1 MGSPVGVFSNEEVKE
16 LSKSDIA
23 LLKAHV
29 LNHIQTS
36 TEIRRILSRDRTL
49 LRKLTRDPRINKVLR
64 REAAALKRVRRR
76 GRLGHIWHAAASY
89 GPAGHTF
96 EPREV
101 CPRPLS
107 ESCPDTER
115 PP

>member
-16 LSKSDIA
+16 LSARDIA

-29 LNHIQTS
+29 LNQIQTS

-64 REAAALKRVRRR
+64 REAVALKRRLEEKKRAGARYKKRRR
-76 GRLGHIWHAAASY
+76 GK
-89 GPAGHTF
+89 
-96 EPREV
+96 
-101 CPRPLS
+101 
-107 ESCPDTER
+107 
-115 PP
+115 

>member
-1 MGSPVGVFSNEEVKE
+1 MGSPVGVCSNEEVKE

-64 REAAALKRVRRR
+64 REAAALKRRLQEKKRAGALYKKRRR
-76 GRLGHIWHAAASY
+76 GK
-89 GPAGHTF
+89 
-96 EPREV
+96 
-101 CPRPLS
+101 
-107 ESCPDTER
+107 
-115 PP
+115 